1 MENWSLTSKGF
12 KRTAGEGIGWE
23 SEAEQLNTE
32 QLRGTK
38 TNQILDSLNHD
49 MPMPSVGLMLNKLK
63 NVQDLTIKSGCFLSF
78 RITFLSLLETKNSA
92 VGQGH
97 PLFLIH

>member
-1 MENWSLTSKGF
+1 MENWSLGSKGF
-12 KRTAGEGIGWE
+12 ERTAGEGIGWE

-49 MPMPSVGLMLNKLK
+49 MPMPLVGLMLNKLK
-63 NVQDLTIKSGCFLSF
+63 NVQDTST
-78 RITFLSLLETKNSA
+78 RY
-92 VGQGH
+92 
-97 PLFLIH
+97 